1 MEMPLSI
8 LRKTG
13 APDQIIHDR
22 RIMQKKVSSAEYMKI
37 RRYVLN
43 RIYRAN
49 NKMIQLPTAQEL
61 ATQFGCSR
69 PTVSKAMKML
79 TDDGYVIGKPGIGSF
94 TNPDRLGSGKGSR
107 LHNLPIIGVIIADGM
122 LVHYDIFFGT
132 VLSQVLE
139 QVINLPAILHIINL
153 TSLEP
158 ETIARDILAEDLDGL
173 IWQTSFPLAEGIV
186 SRLRKADLPV
196 VVLGDCAEPD
206 ADTFF
211 FDADALG
218 REMAE
223 LLLARKRK
231 NVVLL
236 ADREP
241 WNLFKHSL
249 IKTYADAGCPL
260 NEKLFLS
267 EQDGS
272 LDKLREFLEIGAPI
286 DAVINPLFPPAEIL
300 DIFTSQGLNHTK
312 DYTLIN
318 NENCPNSFVPGGIAY
333 QFPIREEV
341 AKAVRHLAGL
351 LGKKPLPPPRCFR
364 VPVPVGENALT

>member
-1 MEMPLSI
+1 
-8 LRKTG
+8 
-13 APDQIIHDR
+13 
-22 RIMQKKVSSAEYMKI
+22 MQKKVSSAEYMKI

-79 TDDGYVIGKPGIGSF
+79 TDDGYVVGKPGIGSF
-94 TNPDRLGSGKGSR
+94 TNPDRLRSGKGSR

-139 QVINLPAILHIINL
+139 QVIHLPAILHIINL

-196 VVLGDCAEPD
+196 VVLGDNAEPD
-206 ADTFF
+206 TDTFF

-249 IKTYADAGCPL
+249 MKTYADAGSPL

-267 EQDGS
+267 EQDES
-272 LDKLREFLEIGAPI
+272 LDKLREFLEI
-286 DAVINPLFPPAEIL
+286 EI
-300 DIFTSQGLNHTK
+300 GRAH
-312 DYTLIN
+312 
-318 NENCPNSFVPGGIAY
+318 V
-333 QFPIREEV
+333 
-341 AKAVRHLAGL
+341 
-351 LGKKPLPPPRCFR
+351 
-364 VPVPVGENALT
+364 

>member
-1 MEMPLSI
+1 
-8 LRKTG
+8 
-13 APDQIIHDR
+13 
-22 RIMQKKVSSAEYMKI
+22 MQKKVSSAEYMKI

-49 NKMIQLPTAQEL
+49 NKMILLPTAQEL
-61 ATQFGCSR
+61 AKQFGCSR

-94 TNPDRLGSGKGSR
+94 TNPERLRIGKGSR

-132 VLSQVLE
+132 VLSLVLE

-158 ETIARDILAEDLDGL
+158 ETIAKDILAEDLDGL
-173 IWQTSFPLAEGIV
+173 IWQTSFPLADGII

-196 VVLGDCAEPD
+196 VILGDCED
-206 ADTFF
+206 SEADSFL
-211 FDADALG
+211 FDVDTLG
-218 REMAE
+218 KEMAE

-249 IKTYADAGCPL
+249 MKTYADAGCPL

-267 EQDGS
+267 EQNES
-272 LDKLREFLEIGAPI
+272 LDKLKEFLEIGAPI
-286 DAVINPLFPPAEIL
+286 DAVINPLFKPGDILEIFNSLGL
-300 DIFTSQGLNHTK
+300 DHTK

-318 NENCPNSFVPGGIAY
+318 NESRLNAFVPGGIAY
-333 QFPIREEV
+333 HFPIREEV
-341 AKAVRHLAGL
+341 TKAVEHLAGL
-351 LGKKPLPPPRCFR
+351 LGKKPLPPPRVFQI
-364 VPVPVGENALT
+364 PVPIREDALPLKPAPPETGA